1 MNSRLFRT
9 AVHTPS
15 ALLLALQLAAVLAY
29 PFLEGDRAKRA
40 AFSLVALIVL
50 LVVVYAVHH
59 SPAATWVG
67 LVLAAPV
74 LVLLVAFLITD
85 DSRLIGW
92 TAAFEAALYLYAAF
106 ALVRYMFADREITT
120 DELFAA
126 GATFTLVAWA
136 FAYVYVV
143 VRQVAPHSFTAS
155 INPDAPRTWVQLLGL
170 SFTNLTATGSGDV
183 SPVGAFAR
191 SVVMIEQVAGVL
203 YVAMVVARVVGLTV
217 ARVLAGTPR
226 LQGQVTAPPEPST
239 QGEAPA

>member
-1 MNSRLFRT
+1 
-9 AVHTPS
+9 
-15 ALLLALQLAAVLAY
+15 
-29 PFLEGDRAKRA
+29 
-40 AFSLVALIVL
+40 
-50 LVVVYAVHH
+50 VVVYTVHH

-67 LVLAAPV
+67 LVLAVPV
-74 LVLLVAFLITD
+74 LVLLVAHLVTD
-85 DSRLIGW
+85 SNDLATW
-92 TAAFEAALYLYAAF
+92 AAAFESLLYFYAAF

-143 VRQVAPHSFTAS
+143 VQQVAPHSFTAS
-155 INPDAPRTWVQLLGL
+155 IDPDAPRTWVQLLGL

-183 SPVGAFAR
+183 APVRAFAR

-217 ARVLAGTPR
+217 ARVLAGTSPGSSP
-226 LQGQVTAPPEPST
+226 GQRPGGGPPD
-239 QGEAPA
+239 

>member
-1 MNSRLFRT
+1 MNVRWFRT

-15 ALLLALQLAAVLAY
+15 ALLLALQLAAVLTY
-29 PFLEGDRAKRA
+29 PFLEGDRTKRA
-40 AFSLVALIVL
+40 AFSLVALIIL
-50 LVVVYAVHH
+50 LVVVYTVHH

-67 LVLAAPV
+67 LMLALPVLA
-74 LVLLVAFLITD
+74 LLVAFLVTD
-85 DSRLIGW
+85 NDQLTTW
-92 TAAFEAALYLYAAF
+92 AAGFEAVLYFYAAL
-106 ALVRYMFADREITT
+106 ALVRYMFADRKITT

-143 VRQVAPHSFTAS
+143 VQQVAPQSFTAS
-155 INPDAPRTWVQLLGL
+155 INPDAPRTWVQLLAL

-183 SPVGAFAR
+183 SPVRPFAR

-217 ARVLAGTPR
+217 ARVLAGPKS
-226 LQGQVTAPPEPST
+226 AD
-239 QGEAPA
+239 